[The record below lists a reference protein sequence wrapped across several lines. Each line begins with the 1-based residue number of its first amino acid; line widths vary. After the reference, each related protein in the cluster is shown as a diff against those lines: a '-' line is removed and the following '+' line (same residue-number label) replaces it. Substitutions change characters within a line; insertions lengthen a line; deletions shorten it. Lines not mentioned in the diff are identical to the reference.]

1 MKAPLGKLAI
11 VSFVVIVLLTSCGM
25 EQPTQSSNL
34 DYKEVKTMVVD
45 ILKTEEA
52 QKAIQSGPSGGGG
65 MQAQSLNMQQQEQIR
80 TAVKDTL
87 VSPDY
92 EKVLDKVMK
101 DPKFAG
107 EFAKA
112 VSKENKQI
120 LKTLMKDPEYQKDFG
135 DIVKSPDMM
144 KSYLDMMKTPE
155 YRKQLQTV
163 MKDALN
169 SPIFKLEIMDLL
181 GKVVKE
187 ELQPKEKEKEKEGKK
202 KGGEKEKQG
211 GEGEGG
217 SEEEGGS
224 GEG

>member
-11 VSFVVIVLLTSCGM
+11 VSLIVIALLTSCGM
-25 EQPTQSSNL
+25 EQPIQSSNL

-65 MQAQSLNMQQQEQIR
+65 GMQAQSLNMQQQEQIR

-87 VSPDY
+87 VSPEY

-120 LKTLMKDPEYQKDFG
+120 LKALMKDPEYQKDFG

-144 KSYLDMMKTPE
+144 KSYLDMVKTPE

-163 MKDALN
+163 MKDAMN
-169 SPIFKLEIMDLL
+169 SPLFKLEIMDLL

-187 ELQPKEKEKEKEGKK
+187 ELQPKEKGKEGQK
-202 KGGEKEKQG
+202 KGGEKQGG
-211 GEGEGG
+211 GEGGGSDEEGG
-217 SEEEGGS
+217 SEEG
-224 GEG
+224 

>member
-11 VSFVVIVLLTSCGM
+11 VSLIVIVLLTSCGM

-65 MQAQSLNMQQQEQIR
+65 GLQAQSLTMQQQEQLR

-87 VSPDY
+87 VSPEY

-120 LKTLMKDPEYQKDFG
+120 LKALMKDPEYQKDFG

-144 KSYLDMMKTPE
+144 KSYLDMVKTPE

-163 MKDALN
+163 MKDAMN
-169 SPIFKLEIMDLL
+169 SPLFKLEVMDLL

-187 ELQPKEKEKEKEGKK
+187 ELQPKEKGKEGQK
-202 KGGEKEKQG
+202 KGGEKQG
-211 GEGEGG
+211 GGESGG

-224 GEG
+224 SEG

>member
-11 VSFVVIVLLTSCGM
+11 VSLIAIVLLTSCGM

-65 MQAQSLNMQQQEQIR
+65 GGMQAQSLTMQQQEQLR

-87 VSPDY
+87 VSPEY

-120 LKTLMKDPEYQKDFG
+120 LKALMKDPEYQKDFG

-144 KSYLDMMKTPE
+144 KSYLDMVKTPE

-163 MKDALN
+163 MKDAMN
-169 SPIFKLEIMDLL
+169 SPLFKLEVMDLL

-187 ELQPKEKEKEKEGKK
+187 ELQPKEKGKEGQK
-202 KGGEKEKQG
+202 KGGEKQG
-211 GEGEGG
+211 GGESGG

-224 GEG
+224 SEG

>member
-11 VSFVVIVLLTSCGM
+11 VSFILIVLLTSCGM

-65 MQAQSLNMQQQEQIR
+65 GMQAQSLNMQQQEQIR

-87 VSPDY
+87 VSPEY
-92 EKVLDKVMK
+92 EKVLEKVMK

-120 LKTLMKDPEYQKDFG
+120 LKALMKDPEYQKDFG

-144 KSYLDMMKTPE
+144 KSYLDMVKTPE
-155 YRKQLQTV
+155 YRKQLQTA
-163 MKDALN
+163 MKDAMN
-169 SPIFKLEIMDLL
+169 SPLFKLEVMDLL

-187 ELQPKEKEKEKEGKK
+187 ELQPKEKGEKGKEGQK
-202 KGGEKEKQG
+202 KGGEKQG
-211 GEGEGG
+211 GGESGG

>member
-1 MKAPLGKLAI
+1 MKPLGKLATVVSCI
-11 VSFVVIVLLTSCGM
+11 VLLLLTSCGM
-25 EQPTQSSNL
+25 EQPTQGGNL

-52 QKAIQSGPSGGGG
+52 QKAIQSAPAGGGG
-65 MQAQSLNMQQQEQIR
+65 MQAQSLNTQQQEQIR

-87 VSPDY
+87 ISPDY
-92 EKVLDKVMK
+92 EKVLEKVMK

-112 VSKENKQI
+112 VSKENKQL
-120 LKTLMKDPEYQKDFG
+120 LKSLMKDPEYQKDVG

-144 KSYLDMMKTPE
+144 KTYLDMIKTPE

-163 MKDALN
+163 MKDSMN

-187 ELQPKEKEKEKEGKK
+187 ELQPKEKGKEGQKEGKK
-202 KGGEKEKQG
+202 KGGEKQG
-211 GEGEGG
+211 SEGGESEEEGEGG
-217 SEEEGGS
+217 EGG
-224 GEG
+224 

>member
-11 VSFVVIVLLTSCGM
+11 VSLIVIVLLTSCGM

-65 MQAQSLNMQQQEQIR
+65 GGLQAQSLTMQQQEQLR

-87 VSPDY
+87 VSPEY

-120 LKTLMKDPEYQKDFG
+120 LKALMKDPEYQKDFG

-144 KSYLDMMKTPE
+144 KSYLDMVKTPE

-163 MKDALN
+163 MKDAMN
-169 SPIFKLEIMDLL
+169 SPLFKLEVMDLL

-187 ELQPKEKEKEKEGKK
+187 ELQPKEKGKEGQK
-202 KGGEKEKQG
+202 KGGEKQG
-211 GEGEGG
+211 GGESGG

-224 GEG
+224 SEG

>member
-1 MKAPLGKLAI
+1 
-11 VSFVVIVLLTSCGM
+11 
-25 EQPTQSSNL
+25 SNL

-65 MQAQSLNMQQQEQIR
+65 GGMQAQSLTMQQQEQLR

-87 VSPDY
+87 VSPEY

-120 LKTLMKDPEYQKDFG
+120 LKALMKDPEYQKDFG

-144 KSYLDMMKTPE
+144 KSYLDMVKTPE

-163 MKDALN
+163 MKDAMN
-169 SPIFKLEIMDLL
+169 SPLFKLEVMDLL

-187 ELQPKEKEKEKEGKK
+187 ELQPKEKGKEGQK
-202 KGGEKEKQG
+202 KGGEKQG
-211 GEGEGG
+211 GGESGG

-224 GEG
+224 SEG